1 MKSSITYCKSLVN
14 DNSVEFRH
22 FSLGA
27 ISMTPGKGYYTVPE
41 GGQKISNH
49 PGWGYL
55 TALGG
60 GGEKCPLAQSLN
72 STLNGR
78 I

>member
-1 MKSSITYCKSLVN
+1 MKSSITYCKSLMN
-14 DNSVEFRH
+14 DNSVEFMH

-55 TALGG
+55 TALGERKMFLG
-60 GGEKCPLAQSLN
+60 QLPEFN
-72 STLNGR
+72 
-78 I
+78 IEW